1 MVKKLSSVSAVIFTG
16 LVTLSQAAPAPTNQQ
31 LQKEIKQLQS
41 YLSNQ
46 TKQNDEAAK
55 LEEYSGIGTRGYLND
70 RIVFG
75 GGVISQLQL
84 SNYADSSS
92 FTGGPGRDLRLS
104 TAYLNVHGIVTKN
117 LSAFASISVEP
128 GQVNVYNGTGAVQFE
143 EAYLNYFSRRGAHR
157 FNAQLGQAY
166 LPFGIYKIH
175 PVVAT
180 LTQSLDETNRPMAS
194 LNYAQRPFFIS
205 GYVFSSALDTTLDS
219 SSGAAANKLNAG
231 ARVGIGAIQP
241 NWVYDFEVDY
251 ITNMAQAREIAYLLP
266 TTYKRVPNLAV
277 HAMLGLGSVSFGYN
291 LSMPI
296 HNFDRR
302 DMKFNGKNAAPEAQS
317 FGLSYLFST
326 MGKQSSISASYEISY
341 EALALNLPEN
351 RMVLDYEVGLNQY
364 LDLTFEALRSMDY
377 SGSTSYQLRQRGT
390 TSLTSLA
397 YGTGRANITGV
408 AEVDIH
414 F

>member
-1 MVKKLSSVSAVIFTG
+1 MVKKLSSVSAIVFTG
-16 LVTLSQAAPAPTNQQ
+16 LVTLSQAAPVPTNQQ
-31 LQKEIKQLQS
+31 LQKEIKQLQT
-41 YLSNQ
+41 YLSTQ
-46 TKQNDEAAK
+46 TKQTNNAAK

-70 RIVFG
+70 RIVFS

-84 SNYADSSS
+84 SNYDDSSS

-117 LSAFASISVEP
+117 LSAFATISVEP
-128 GQVNVYNGTGAVQFE
+128 GQVNVYNGTGGMQFE
-143 EAYLNYFSRRGAHR
+143 EAYFNYFSRHGTHR

-194 LNYAQRPFFIS
+194 LNYAQRPFFVS

-231 ARVGIGAIQP
+231 VRVGMGDIQP
-241 NWVYDFEVDY
+241 GWAYDFEVDY
-251 ITNMAQAREIAYLLP
+251 INNMAQAREIAFLLP
-266 TTYKRVPNLAV
+266 TTYRRVPNLAV
-277 HAMLGLGSVSFGYN
+277 HAMLDLGGLGFDYN
-291 LSMPI
+291 LSTPI

-302 DMKFNGKNAAPEAQS
+302 DMKFNGENAAPKAQS
-317 FGLSYLFST
+317 FGLNYLFST
-326 MGKQSSISASYEISY
+326 MGKHSSVSASFEMSY
-341 EALALNLPEN
+341 EALALNLPES
-351 RMVLDYEVGLNQY
+351 RIVLSYQVDLNQY
-364 LDLTFEALRSMDY
+364 LGLTFEALRSVDY
-377 SGSTSYQLRQRGT
+377 STSTSYQLRQRGT
-390 TSLTSLA
+390 TNLTSLA